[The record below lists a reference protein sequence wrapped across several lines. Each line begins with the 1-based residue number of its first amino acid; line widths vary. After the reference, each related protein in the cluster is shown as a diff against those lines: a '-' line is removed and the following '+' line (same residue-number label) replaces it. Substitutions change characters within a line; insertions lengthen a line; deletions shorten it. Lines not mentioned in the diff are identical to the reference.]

1 MAADPAAVVFLL
13 GIGIRTLSMS
23 ASKLPRIKWLL
34 RSISARDAADLAQQA
49 LTLDNSA
56 DIRALL
62 EGALHQRD
70 LGRLLGGE

>member
-1 MAADPAAVVFLL
+1 
-13 GIGIRTLSMS
+13 MS

-62 EGALHQRD
+62 EGALHQRG